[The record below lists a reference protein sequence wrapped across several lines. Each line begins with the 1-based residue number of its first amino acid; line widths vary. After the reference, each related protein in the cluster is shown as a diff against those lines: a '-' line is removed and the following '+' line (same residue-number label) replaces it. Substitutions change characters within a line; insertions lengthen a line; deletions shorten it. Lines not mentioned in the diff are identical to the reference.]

1 MTLAQKIFKSDI
13 IGASSSGFCI
23 IHCAVTPIL
32 FLANLSTA
40 SCCNTIP
47 AWWQLLNYLFL
58 TVSFIAVI
66 SAVKKSTKAWLRI
79 ALISSWALLFLAIL
93 IETFEIVII
102 PEVWNYIPALSLIA
116 LHLYNKNYCLC
127 DDCCEN

>member
-1 MTLAQKIFKSDI
+1 MTLAQKFFKSDI

-40 SCCNTIP
+40 TCCNSIP
-47 AWWQLLNYLFL
+47 VWWQLLNYLFL

-102 PEVWNYIPALSLIA
+102 PEVWNYIPALSLIV
-116 LHLYNKNYCLC
+116 LHLYNQNYCLC